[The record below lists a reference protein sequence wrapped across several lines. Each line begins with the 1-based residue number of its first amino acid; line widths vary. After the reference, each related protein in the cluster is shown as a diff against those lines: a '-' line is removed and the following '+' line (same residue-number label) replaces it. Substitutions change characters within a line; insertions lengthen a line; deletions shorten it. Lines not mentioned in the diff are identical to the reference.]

1 MRQNNTTCEKFQ
13 NSTLLLTCCVGQ
25 EGGTKGCKK
34 TTQVL
39 QKVTQLHTYI
49 ETLREEIKKSISKT
63 YKTEDI
69 LLQTDFTLRGKETR
83 VAVPNLSRSLYIP
96 LFYTY
101 YKSDQ
106 IPITNLI

>member
-25 EGGTKGCKK
+25 LRGTKGCKK

-69 LLQTDFTLRGKETR
+69 LLQTDFTLRDL
-83 VAVPNLSRSLYIP
+83 PNLSRSLYIP
-96 LFYTY
+96 MLYTY